1 MGILSA
7 MSTGV
12 SGLTTYANLI
22 SIIGNNIANV
32 NTPGFKEA
40 RGSFTDILQQSV
52 GGNSA
57 VQVGRGVQ
65 MSSVDTLFTQGSFL
79 TTSVPTDLAIDGA
92 GFFLVRDPQNN
103 AVFYTRTGDF
113 AQNRDGNLTNPR
125 GLILQGFEVDANG
138 NPLTVLK
145 DMNFSDQ
152 TFPPSATQTATV
164 SLTLDSRAAVVG
176 TAFDPANAAA
186 TSSFSTA
193 LTVYDSL
200 GNAHTLDVYLQK
212 TASNTWNWFVTAR
225 ADEFTGLTGTTP
237 VALARGQMTFTGTGA
252 LDTLT
257 TTHSI
262 NYSTGALTALASQQ
276 QGASVTLNFASGA
289 QQNQAVT
296 CNFGTPRQIFNGSAF
311 VPDASAPTGLDGT
324 VQFGSPSATV
334 FQSQDGF
341 TSGTLQGFSINPQG
355 IVQGQFT
362 NAQSRPLLRVA
373 LARFPSP
380 TGLNDVGNG
389 LFTPSF
395 NSGEAVLATPGTS
408 GLGSIV
414 SSSLENSTVDLS
426 SQFVELIRAQ
436 QAFQANA
443 RVISIGDELLTEVV
457 NIRR

>member
-12 SGLTTYANLI
+12 SGLTTYGNMI

-32 NTPGFKEA
+32 NTPGFKES
-40 RGSFTDILQQSV
+40 RGSFTDILKQSL

-57 VQVGRGVQ
+57 GEVGRGVQ
-65 MSSVDTLFTQGSFL
+65 MSSVDTLFTQGSFQP
-79 TTSVPTDLAIDGA
+79 TSVPTDLAIDGA
-92 GFFLVRDPQNN
+92 GFFLVKDSQDSSL
-103 AVFYTRTGDF
+103 FYTRTGDF
-113 AQNRDGNLTNPR
+113 VQNRDGNLVNPR
-125 GLILQGFEVDANG
+125 GLLLQGFEVDANG

-145 DMNFSDQ
+145 DMNLSDQ
-152 TFPPSATQTATV
+152 VFPPKATQTATV
-164 SLTLDSRAAVVG
+164 SLTLDSRVPVSA
-176 TAFDPANAAA
+176 TPFNPANAAA

-200 GNAHTLDVYLQK
+200 GNPHTADVYLQK

-237 VALARGQMTFTGTGA
+237 VALAQGQMTFTGAGA

-257 TTHSI
+257 TTQRI
-262 NYSTGALTALASQQ
+262 NYATGALTALAPQQ
-276 QGASVTLNFASGA
+276 QGASVTYNFASGA
-289 QQNQAVT
+289 QQNQVLT
-296 CNFGTPRQIFNGSAF
+296 FNFGTPRQTFNGSAF
-311 VPDASAPTGLDGT
+311 VPTANAPSGLDGT
-324 VQFGSPSATV
+324 VQFGSTSATV

-341 TSGTLQGFSINPQG
+341 TSGTLQNFSIDPQG

-373 LARFPSP
+373 LARFPNPS
-380 TGLNDVGNG
+380 GLNDVGNG
-389 LFTPSF
+389 VFTPSF
-395 NSGEAVLATPGTS
+395 NSGDAVLATPGTS
-408 GLGSIV
+408 GLGAVVASA
-414 SSSLENSTVDLS
+414 LENSTVDLS
-426 SQFVELIRAQ
+426 TQFVELIRAQ